1 MMESQPGELGFDDM
15 SKEEGTV
22 VIRVGWVHIATVAVV
37 VIGLAGALMAGLWMG
52 GVLSAPSSAPPA
64 TTAQLSGSP
73 SARQI
78 QISPVQPQ
86 AFPAQIA
93 PQAQPAQS
101 GSSSGVTTTIGRT
114 PSVGDDA
121 PDFTLKNLDGEK
133 VSLSDYEGQPV
144 LINFWATWCGPC
156 RLEMPIIE
164 EMYQKYRDEGFVV
177 LAVDVE
183 ESITV
188 VNGFV
193 KSMGLTFPVVLDYKG
208 NVADGPYR
216 LRAYPTSYFVG
227 RDGKV
232 TAFHRGMM
240 TEPIITRYMEQ
251 VLATEPAQ

>member
-1 MMESQPGELGFDDM
+1 METYPDELGFDDT
-15 SKEEGTV
+15 SEEDGTLV
-22 VIRVGWVHIATVAVV
+22 VRVGWVHIATVAVV
-37 VIGLAGALMAGLWMG
+37 LIGLAGALMAGLWLG
-52 GVLSAPSSAPPA
+52 GIVSVPSAASPA
-64 TTAQLSGSP
+64 TAAQLSSSP
-73 SARQI
+73 STGQI
-78 QISPVQPQ
+78 QIRPAQPQ
-86 AFPAQIA
+86 VFPAQSA

-101 GSSSGVTTTIGRT
+101 RSSAGVTTTIGRT
-114 PSVGDDA
+114 PSVGDEA
-121 PDFTLKNLDGEK
+121 PDFTLKNLDGDK

-164 EMYQKYRDEGFVV
+164 DMYQKYQDEGFVV

-188 VNGFV
+188 VNSFV
-193 KSMGLTFPVVLDYKG
+193 KSMGLTFPVVLDYNG
-208 NVADGPYR
+208 DVADGPYR
-216 LRAYPTSYFVG
+216 LRAYPTSYFIG

-240 TEPIITRYMEQ
+240 TEPIIERYMEQ